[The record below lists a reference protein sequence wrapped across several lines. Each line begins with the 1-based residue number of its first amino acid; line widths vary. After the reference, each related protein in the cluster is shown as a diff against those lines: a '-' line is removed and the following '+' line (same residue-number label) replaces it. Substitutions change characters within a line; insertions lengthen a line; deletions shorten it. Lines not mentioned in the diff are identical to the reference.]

1 MGTATIAQGL
11 SYAASG
17 FAAYSGLARRVRQ
30 FLGNVDG
37 ATAIEYAMI
46 ASIVSVVIFAGVQ
59 TIGQKV
65 THFFAE
71 VVAPNV

>member
-1 MGTATIAQGL
+1 
-11 SYAASG
+11 
-17 FAAYSGLARRVRQ
+17 
-30 FLGNVDG
+30 
-37 ATAIEYAMI
+37 MI